1 MLTSRTFNV
10 VWVGANHGAG
20 VAVTSAPDQ
29 VVKYSG
35 AQVVVSA
42 K

>member
-1 MLTSRTFNV
+1 MLSSRTFNI
-10 VWVGANHGAG
+10 VWVGSNHGAG
-20 VAVTSAPDQ
+20 VAVTSAADQ